1 MMSKESVEEIFEKA
15 LVEPDLAA
23 ILEDISRFISRF
35 IVLEPVHLTAISL
48 WVAHT
53 YVFLDAYTT
62 PYLNIHSAE
71 KRSGKTRLLEILET
85 IVHKPW
91 FTDRTSSAAL
101 CRKIEDTK
109 PTLLLDESDASFKS
123 GSEYS
128 ETLRGILNGGF
139 RASGKVT
146 ICVGQGAGLTYR
158 DFSIYCPKAIA
169 GIGKLPDT
177 VADRSI
183 PISMKRKR
191 TGDRVHRFRKSNY
204 VEDSD
209 RIREDLFLWS
219 QSTNCAAKDVSLP
232 EELDDRQQDIWEI
245 LLQIS
250 DEAGYYWQSRARA
263 AAIQL
268 STGSTE
274 LDSSGELLLRDIRSI
289 FEEEGCDRISSVKLA
304 ERLGEIEES
313 PWGDLYGKPIDAR
326 KLAQLLRKFEIKP
339 AVHRM
344 PPANKTVKGYV
355 RADFLDAWSRYIPD
369 SNGNIGNKVGLVP
382 ESPRIHV
389 TGNSSGNDRNAVLLP
404 MGAGAITP
412 NSGVKPAIVTDVT
425 DDGSS
430 NEEVWEETL

>member
-48 WVAHT
+48 WIAHT

-209 RIREDLFLWS
+209 RIREALLLWS

-289 FEEEGCDRISSVKLA
+289 FEEESCDRISSVKLA

-369 SNGNIGNKVGLVP
+369 SNGNIGNKVELAP
-382 ESPRIHV
+382 ESLRIRV
-389 TGNSSGNDRNAVLLP
+389 TENSSGNDKDAVLLP
-404 MGAGAITP
+404 LAGGAITP
-412 NSGVKPAIVTDVT
+412 NSGMKPANVTVVT
-425 DDGSS
+425 DDGVSD
-430 NEEVWEETL
+430 EEMWEETL